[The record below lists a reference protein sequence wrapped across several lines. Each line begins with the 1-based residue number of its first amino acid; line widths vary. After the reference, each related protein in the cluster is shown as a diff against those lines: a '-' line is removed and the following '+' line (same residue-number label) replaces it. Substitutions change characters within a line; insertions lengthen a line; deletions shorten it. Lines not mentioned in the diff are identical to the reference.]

1 MLLFASC
8 TVLTLISGVFVLR
21 PLFRNPGKGAET
33 GFEAETE
40 QDRLTARKAVIY
52 ANLMDLSLEYQM
64 GRLSEE
70 DYRQLEA
77 GYKTEASAILQELEN
92 FKGSGASGKSVGRDR
107 AAKKGKSASK
117 DPGSA
122 AESRCPSCGA
132 PLIPGKKFCADC
144 GQKL

>member
-8 TVLTLISGVFVLR
+8 AVLTLISGVFVLR
-21 PLFRNPGKGAET
+21 PLFRKPGNGP
-33 GFEAETE
+33 EAGIELETE
-40 QDRLTARKAVIY
+40 SDRLSARKAVVY

-77 GYKTEASAILQELEN
+77 GYKAEASAILEELER
-92 FKGSGASGKSVGRDR
+92 FKGAEPSGKSVSRDR
-107 AAKKGKSASK
+107 KSKKGKSVPSESG
-117 DPGSA
+117 PA
-122 AESRCPSCGA
+122 AEPRCPSCGA

-144 GQKL
+144 GHKL